1 MSVSETI
8 VGDRRRS
15 VLESLSEMSSC
26 MLNEDVL
33 LRAVLESGRH
43 TDHDTLRDDLVFLE
57 RRSCL
62 RIEKL
67 MKSDGDLWKV
77 VLTPTGQRV
86 ARGEQIVSGVAQALA
101 S

>member
-1 MSVSETI
+1 MSVSERI
-8 VGDRRRS
+8 IGDRRKS
-15 VLESLSEMSSC
+15 VLESLSEMSSS

-43 TDHDTLRDDLVFLE
+43 TDHDTMRDDLAFLE
-57 RRSCL
+57 KRGCL

-67 MKSDGDLWKV
+67 TKATGDLWKV
-77 VLTPTGQRV
+77 VLTPAGLRV

>member
-1 MSVSETI
+1 MSVSVTI
-8 VGDRRRS
+8 AEDRRRS

-43 TDHDTLRDDLVFLE
+43 TDHDTLRDDLAFLE
-57 RRSCL
+57 KRGCV

-67 MKSDGDLWKV
+67 TKSDGDLWKV
-77 VLTPTGQRV
+77 VLTRAGLRV
-86 ARGEQIVSGVAQALA
+86 ARGEQIVSGVAQAL
-101 S
+101 SS